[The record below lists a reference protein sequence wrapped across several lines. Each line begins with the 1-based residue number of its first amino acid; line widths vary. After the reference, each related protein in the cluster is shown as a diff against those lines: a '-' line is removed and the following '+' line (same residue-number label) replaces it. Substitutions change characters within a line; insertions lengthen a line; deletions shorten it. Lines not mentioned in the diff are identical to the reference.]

1 MAEGSYPED
10 MKKGEK
16 TKYRLARSM
25 KECLE
30 STSVDNITVKQITE
44 KQQLMQEENSPLM
57 SESQP
62 NWKLSKKKIFS
73 SWLNLLM
80 QMPAHQETRK
90 MQALKI

>member
-16 TKYRLARSM
+16 TNYRIARSM

-44 KQQLMQEENSPLM
+44 NCGLTRQTFYRNF
-57 SESQP
+57 
-62 NWKLSKKKIFS
+62 WI
-73 SWLNLLM
+73 NL
-80 QMPAHQETRK
+80 
-90 MQALKI
+90 I

>member
-16 TKYRLARSM
+16 TKSRIARSM

-44 KQQLMQEENSPLM
+44 KQQLMQ
-57 SESQP
+57 
-62 NWKLSKKKIFS
+62 
-73 SWLNLLM
+73 
-80 QMPAHQETRK
+80 
-90 MQALKI
+90 

>member
-16 TKYRLARSM
+16 TNYRIARSM

-44 KQQLMQEENSPLM
+44 NCGLTRHTFYRNF
-57 SESQP
+57 
-62 NWKLSKKKIFS
+62 WI
-73 SWLNLLM
+73 NL
-80 QMPAHQETRK
+80 
-90 MQALKI
+90 I

>member
-16 TKYRLARSM
+16 TKYRIARSM

-30 STSVDNITVKQITE
+30 STSMDNITVKQITE

-57 SESQP
+57 LESQP

-73 SWLNLLM
+73 FWQNPHM
-80 QMPAHQETRK
+80 QMHVHLETRK
-90 MQALKI
+90 MQALKT

>member
-16 TKYRLARSM
+16 TNYRIARSM

-57 SESQP
+57 LES
-62 NWKLSKKKIFS
+62 
-73 SWLNLLM
+73 
-80 QMPAHQETRK
+80 
-90 MQALKI
+90 